1 MAIGRISG
9 SVLKSN
15 LTRNGTDLAFE
26 TNLLYLD
33 VTNNR
38 VGIGTSSPSTTLD
51 INGTVNATTVTAGTL
66 TASGT
71 GTDALLTLTT
81 TEASASASPII
92 ALKRNSGSPAGS
104 DNLGTIKFLG
114 ENAADQ
120 EVEYGNITSK
130 IFSTTDGSEA
140 GKIQVQVMSSGALT
154 NSMRFEPEGIFLNTS
169 NTIIFEG
176 ATADNY
182 ETTLTVVDPTAD
194 RTVSL
199 PNATTTLVGT
209 DTTDTLTNKTLTSP
223 SINGAYT
230 LPTSDGSN
238 GQVIQTDGS
247 GTLSF
252 ADSSGGGGGNNTA
265 VKQFNYYKLG
275 TTSAVI
281 DEFDLDEFRGAVYN
295 VTMEDHDNSLIG
307 YVKISVVHNDSTP
320 FISVYDVNE
329 DSTNIVNFTA
339 AISGDML
346 QLSGSTQ
353 SSTHTNLRIYRVALG
368 DHHETVTNTNSKIIK
383 ASTAITTAGVTI
395 DSFTKTEIQGAKYVV
410 LFKDSTQSEY
420 QISEVSLT
428 HDGTTVYFNDYAK
441 VSTRSDYAFTMT
453 STISSSTLTLT
464 AASTGGTSATA
475 ILYRQDLGSKTKL
488 GEVDNTFYGKK
499 SDIDSSAE
507 TIDSFDV
514 FKYRSARYFINIGH
528 SGDTAYQNSEITLT
542 VNSAG
547 TDATISE
554 SVVRTGSTDLATFT
568 ADVSG
573 GKARLRMQGTSAN
586 NVIYFA
592 RLAME
597 ANNIYRANAQT
608 SDDLYI
614 THNNFTLKAE
624 MLDLSGATGSLKLPS
639 GTTAQRSSG
648 EVGMLRYNSTTSTYE
663 RYDSSGWTAI
673 TTTASTTDLDD
684 TTTGV
689 KTSIGTSATNIDTF
703 TSSSYDSA
711 FYLVVTRDEINEE
724 TATDQI
730 SLVHNNT
737 TAFVAS
743 GGGIRSGDNDH
754 LTYTAD
760 ISTGTVR
767 LRGTGTSDVNSIKFF
782 RIAMG
787 DDTSATSSGA
797 TAIVLN
803 TDVDSA
809 VENIDTWAH
818 ASYRGAKYYISANNS
833 SKTELQNIEC
843 SVVHNGTT
851 AFITTYN
858 DVYTGNN
865 ALITLT
871 ADIDGDNVRLRATG
885 NEANTAVKMYRI
897 LLGDSESDTTGTN
910 TKVVGAVTVSSSAT
924 AIDTFSSDSYTGS
937 HYVVVGYNS
946 SESGTP
952 ASVSEVFV
960 VHDGSTA
967 YVSSG
972 PIVSSKGTDQ
982 LTFTAAL
989 SGTTVTLSAASTSGG
1004 STTVNAFRTHIKRET
1019 AGASTSLQVLTSNDQ
1034 TITGDKTFADN
1045 AKLIMGTGEDLKIYH
1060 SGSHSIIQDAGAGN
1074 LRIRGSITQIMG
1086 NSNDESH
1093 AVFTEDG
1100 SAELY
1105 YDGTKMFETT
1115 TSGAQITTTSTSDAL
1130 LIDMTEA
1137 SSTAGPVLSLKRN
1150 SASPADSDYLGQINF
1165 KGENDADQEVNY
1177 ANITGKI
1184 LDASDGSEDGILEMA
1199 HLKNGTSTTTMRFR
1213 SDSLQLLND
1222 TNLRVTGHV
1231 ELGVLDSDPS
1241 TTANFAHIYA
1251 KDDTSSAEVY
1261 VRDEAGNV
1269 TKLSPHNEKGNWEYF
1284 SRNTITG
1291 KTVRVDMEEMIKDI
1305 EKLTGKKY
1313 IKEE

>member
-199 PNATTTLVGT
+199 PNATGT
-209 DTTDTLTNKTLTSP
+209 V
-223 SINGAYT
+223 AVYA
-230 LPTSDGSN
+230 SDGSN
-238 GQVIQTDGS
+238 GQVLQTDGS

-252 ADSSGGGGGNNTA
+252 AEAGGGGGGNNTA
-265 VKQFNYYKLG
+265 VKQFNYYKLT

-281 DEFDLDEFRGAVYN
+281 DEFDIGEFRGAVY
-295 VTMEDHDNSLIG
+295 DIG
-307 YVKISVVHNDSTP
+307 IEETTNNFIGHVKVSVVHNDSTP
-320 FISVYDVNE
+320 YVTVYNVNE
-329 DSTNIVNFTA
+329 DSTRIVDFTV

-346 QLSGSTQ
+346 QLSAATN
-353 SSTHTNLRIYRVALG
+353 SSSHTNLRIHRIALG
-368 DHHETVTNTNSKIIK
+368 DHHETVANTNSKII
-383 ASTAITTAGVTI
+383 ATSTAIGSTATTL
-395 DSFTKTEIQGAKYVV
+395 DQFTKTDIQGAKYII
-410 LFKDSTQSEY
+410 LIKDSTQGDY
-420 QISEVSLT
+420 QISEMSMT
-428 HDGTTVYFNDYAK
+428 HNGTTVFFDDYAK
-441 VSTRSDYAFTMT
+441 VSTRSAYGYTFTA
-453 STISSSTLTLT
+453 TISSATVTLSG
-464 AASTGGTSATA
+464 ASTVGTTGTA

-488 GEVDNTFYGKK
+488 GEVDNHLYGKK
-499 SDIDSSAE
+499 SDMDSTVE
-507 TIDSFDV
+507 TVDSFDV
-514 FKYRSARYFINIGH
+514 FKYKTARYFINVGN
-528 SGDTAYQNSEITLT
+528 SGSTEYQNSEIVMT
-542 VNSAG
+542 VNAAG
-547 TDATISE
+547 TDTTISE
-554 SVVRTGSTDLATFT
+554 SVIYTGNNTLTTFS

-573 GKARLRMQGTSAN
+573 GKARLRASSSTNS
-586 NVIYFA
+586 VIYFA
-592 RLAME
+592 RLGME
-597 ANNIYRANAQT
+597 ADNIYRANAQT

-614 THNNFTLKAE
+614 THNNINLTAE

-639 GTTAQRSSG
+639 GTTAQRSTG
-648 EVGMLRYNSTTSTYE
+648 AVGMLRYNTTTSTYE
-663 RYDSSGWTAI
+663 RYDTSGWTAI
-673 TTTASTTDLDD
+673 TTTSSTSDLSD
-684 TTTGV
+684 TTTGN
-689 KTSIGTSATNIDTF
+689 KTSVGTSATNIDTF
-703 TSSSYDSA
+703 ASSSFDSA
-711 FYLVVTRDEINEE
+711 FYLAVTRDEINDE

-743 GGGIRSGDNDH
+743 GGGVRSGDNDH
-754 LTYTAD
+754 ITYTAD
-760 ISTGTVR
+760 ISASTVR
-767 LRGTGTSDVNSIKFF
+767 LRGTGSSDVNSIKYF

-787 DDTSATSSGA
+787 DSTSATSSGN

-851 AFITTYN
+851 AFIATYN

-871 ADIDGDNVRLRATG
+871 ADISGSDVRLRATG
-885 NEANTAVKMYRI
+885 NEPNTAVKMFRI
-897 LLGDSESDTTGTN
+897 LLGDSESDTTGDN

-924 AIDTFSSDSYTGS
+924 AIDTFSSDSYTGA
-937 HYVVVGYNS
+937 HYLVVGYNS
-946 SESGTP
+946 GESGTP
-952 ASVSEVFV
+952 ASVSEVYV
-960 VHDGSTA
+960 VHDGTTA

-989 SGTTVTLSAASTSGG
+989 SGTTVTLNALSTSGG
-1004 STTVNAFRTHIKRET
+1004 STTVNAFRTHIQRT
-1019 AGASTSLQVLTSNDQ
+1019 AAGASTSLQVLTSNDQ

-1045 AKLIMGTGEDLKIYH
+1045 AKVMLGTGEDLKIYH
-1060 SGSHSIIQDAGAGN
+1060 SGSHSIIQDSGAGN
-1074 LRIRGSITQIMG
+1074 LKIRASITQIMG
-1086 NSNDESH
+1086 TSNDENH

-1100 SAELY
+1100 SVELY
-1105 YDGTKMFETT
+1105 HNGTKMIET
-1115 TSGAQITTTSTSDAL
+1115 
-1130 LIDMTEA
+1130 
-1137 SSTAGPVLSLKRN
+1137 SSTGVALS
-1150 SASPADSDYLGQINF
+1150 G
-1165 KGENDADQEVNY
+1165 V
-1177 ANITGKI
+1177 
-1184 LDASDGSEDGILEMA
+1184 MA
-1199 HLKNGTSTTTMRFR
+1199 MA
-1213 SDSLQLLND
+1213 
-1222 TNLRVTGHV
+1222 V
-1231 ELGVLDSDPS
+1231 ESGDPS
-1241 TTANFAHIYA
+1241 TVANNAHIYA
-1251 KDDTSSAEVY
+1251 KDDTASAEVY

-1269 TKLSPHNEKGNWEYF
+1269 TKLSPHNKQGEWEYF

-1291 KTVRVDMEEMIKDI
+1291 KTVRVNMEEMIKDI

>member
-33 VTNNR
+33 VTNTR
-38 VGIGTSSPSTTLD
+38 VGIGTSSPSALLD
-51 INGTVNATTVTAGTL
+51 VNGTINTTSITGL
-66 TASGT
+66 TSLGITGT
-71 GTDALLTLTT
+71 GVSDALLTLTT
-81 TEASASASPII
+81 TEASSSASPII
-92 ALKRNSGSPAGS
+92 ALKRNSGSPA
-104 DNLGTIKFLG
+104 DQDKLGQLSFLG
-114 ENAADQ
+114 ENDNDQ
-120 EVEYGNITSK
+120 EVEYGRIYSS
-130 IFSTTDGSEA
+130 IFDASDGTED
-140 GKIQVQVMSSGALT
+140 GKIQVQVMKAGTLS
-154 NSMRFEPEGIFLNTS
+154 NSVRFESEGIFLNTS

-209 DTTDTLTNKTLTSP
+209 NTTDTLTNKTLTSP

-252 ADSSGGGGGNNTA
+252 AESGGGGGGNNTA
-265 VKQFNYYKLG
+265 VKQFNYYKLT

-281 DEFDLDEFRGAVYN
+281 DEFDLDEYRGAVYD

-307 YVKISVVHNDSTP
+307 HVKVSVVHNDSTP
-320 FISVYDVNE
+320 YISVYDVNE

-353 SSTHTNLRIYRVALG
+353 SSTHTNLRIYRIALG
-368 DHHETVTNTNSKIIK
+368 DHHETVANTNSKII
-383 ASTAITTAGVTI
+383 ATSTAISSSATTL
-395 DSFTKTEIQGAKYVV
+395 DQFTKTDIQAAKYII
-410 LFKDSTQSEY
+410 LIKDGTAGDY

-441 VSTRSDYAFTMT
+441 VSSRSDYSVTFA
-453 STISSSTLTLT
+453 STISSATLTLT
-464 AASTGGTSATA
+464 AASTGNTNGTA

-488 GEVDNTFYGKK
+488 GEVDNTLYGKK
-499 SDIDSSAE
+499 SDIDSSTE

-514 FKYRSARYFINIGH
+514 FKYRSAKYFINIGH

-547 TDATISE
+547 SDATISE
-554 SVVRTGSTDLATFT
+554 SIVRTGTTTLGTFS

-573 GKARLRMQGTSAN
+573 GKARLRMSGTSAN

-597 ANNIYRANAQT
+597 AKNIYRANAQT
-608 SDDLYI
+608 SDDLFI
-614 THNNFTLKAE
+614 THNNIKLKAE

-648 EVGMLRYNSTTSTYE
+648 EVGMLRYNTSTSTYE

-673 TTTASTTDLDD
+673 TTTTSTSDLSD
-684 TTTGV
+684 TTTGN
-689 KTSIGTSATNIDTF
+689 KTSIGTSATTIDSFEETDF
-703 TSSSYDSA
+703 DSA

-760 ISTGTVR
+760 ISGSTVR
-767 LRGTGTSDVNSIKFF
+767 LRGTGSSAVNSIKYF

-787 DDTSATSSGA
+787 DNTTATSSGK

-809 VENIDTWAH
+809 VENIDTWAKG
-818 ASYRGAKYYISANNS
+818 SYRGAKYYISANNTG
-833 SKTELQNIEC
+833 KTELQNIEC
-843 SVVHNGTT
+843 VVTHNGTT
-851 AFITTYN
+851 AYITTYN
-858 DVYTGNN
+858 DIYTGNN
-865 ALITLT
+865 PLVTLT
-871 ADIDGDNVRLRATG
+871 ADISGSDVRLRASG
-885 NEANTAVKMYRI
+885 NEANTGVKMYRI
-897 LLGDSESDTTGTN
+897 LLGDSESDTSGDN
-910 TKVVGAVTVSSSAT
+910 TKVIGAVTVSSSAT
-924 AIDTFSSDSYTGS
+924 ALDTFSSDSYTGA
-937 HYVVVGYNS
+937 HYLIVGYNS

-952 ASVSEVFV
+952 ASVSEAYV
-960 VHDGSTA
+960 VHDGTTA

-972 PIVSSKGTDQ
+972 PIVASKGTDQ

-989 SGTTVTLSAASTSGG
+989 SGTTVTLNALSTSGG
-1004 STTVNAFRTHIKRET
+1004 STTVNAYRTHIKREA
-1019 AGASTSLQVLTSNDQ
+1019 AGASTSLQVLTNTAQ
-1034 TITGDKTFADN
+1034 TISGAKTHTGTVTLNDSV
-1045 AKLIMGTGEDLKIYH
+1045 KLKLGTGGDLEIYH
-1060 SGSHSIIQDAGAGN
+1060 DGSNSYIDDAGTGTIFYRSGTQTFQNAAG
-1074 LRIRGSITQIMG
+1074 SKTM
-1086 NSNDESH
+1086 
-1093 AVFTEDG
+1093 AVFNAATSVD
-1100 SAELY
+1100 LNY
-1105 YDGTKMFETT
+1105 NNNTKFQ
-1115 TSGAQITTTSTSDAL
+1115 TSNTG
-1130 LIDMTEA
+1130 
-1137 SSTAGPVLSLKRN
+1137 VSL
-1150 SASPADSDYLGQINF
+1150 
-1165 KGENDADQEVNY
+1165 
-1177 ANITGKI
+1177 TGV
-1184 LDASDGSEDGILEMA
+1184 MA
-1199 HLKNGTSTTTMRFR
+1199 MA
-1213 SDSLQLLND
+1213 
-1222 TNLRVTGHV
+1222 V
-1231 ELGVLDSDPS
+1231 ESGDPS
-1241 TTANFAHIYA
+1241 GVANNAHIYA

-1269 TKLSPHNEKGNWEYF
+1269 TKLSPHNKQGEWEYF
-1284 SRNTITG
+1284 SRNTKTG
-1291 KTVRVDMEEMIKDI
+1291 KTVRVNMEEMIKDI